1 MIIGIHISHTLME
14 NPTKTNN
21 RALAFP
27 SPIQVQPLH
36 KYCIICSHFSY
47 KGKDDHTPTW
57 LEVVEIK
64 KDEE

>member
-1 MIIGIHISHTLME
+1 MKSIMIIGIHISHTLME
-14 NPTKTNN
+14 DPTKTNN

-27 SPIQVQPLH
+27 SPIQVQPL
-36 KYCIICSHFSY
+36 HFSY

-64 KDEE
+64 KDED